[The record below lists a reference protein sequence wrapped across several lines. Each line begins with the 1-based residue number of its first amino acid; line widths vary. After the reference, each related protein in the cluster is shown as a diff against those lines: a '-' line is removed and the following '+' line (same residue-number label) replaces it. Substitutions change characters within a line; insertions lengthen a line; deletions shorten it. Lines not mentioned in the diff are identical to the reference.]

1 MTWFKLGLIGVLST
15 VLLTACIKKEQPEQE
30 AQAASDVVETQEQ
43 EVILQEQPSIEEIPT
58 EEPAASV
65 RLTEVEPPA
74 TATTNT
80 DTVKAPTYVESAD
93 TADAFEP
100 NTSSVKATNNTSDTN
115 TAEDD
120 PIAQALKAA
129 QPALTPAQ

>member
-1 MTWFKLGLIGVLST
+1 MTWFKLGLVAVFST
-15 VLLTACIKKEQPEQE
+15 LLLTACIKKEQPEQE

-58 EEPAASV
+58 EEPTASV

-74 TATTNT
+74 TATTDT
-80 DTVKAPTYVESAD
+80 DAIKAPVTRAESTD
-93 TADAFEP
+93 TADAFESNP
-100 NTSSVKATNNTSDTN
+100 PAAKATAANTES
-115 TAEDD
+115 AEDD

-129 QPALTPAQ
+129 QPALNPAQ